1 MPTPITRVRRA
12 AALISAVL
20 TVLGFPSGSA
30 SAQTGFKVTHE
41 VGTASP
47 NQVEVKGTV
56 QNEGRAEALD
66 VSVTV
71 DALGAGNK
79 VLARGIT
86 FVSPAISPGS
96 TASFVAKVPVVPGTV
111 GYRARVTSFRF
122 LQQSV
127 PATRIDT
134 P

>member
-1 MPTPITRVRRA
+1 MIG
-12 AALISAVL
+12 AVL
-20 TVLGFPSGSA
+20 VILAFQISSA
-30 SAQTGFKVTHE
+30 RAQSGFKVTHE
-41 VGTASP
+41 VGATTP

-86 FVSPAISPGS
+86 FVSPAISPGGS
-96 TASFVAKVPVVPGTV
+96 VSFVAKVPVVPGTV
-111 GYRARVTSFRF
+111 SYRARVTSFRF
-122 LQQSV
+122 LQQTL
-127 PATRIDT
+127 PQPPTRIES